1 MKVKKIQIGVKDLR
15 TMLDD
20 FVKTGEA
27 IERGEKVKP
36 AKGGPKVYFTSFE
49 ALRKVLTPKRL
60 ELLHIIKTKKP
71 VSINELAR
79 MAKRDLKNVSD
90 DVTYLEQVGLI
101 EKKETGK
108 RTAPVVTYDKLMFE
122 MAV

>member
-1 MKVKKIQIGVKDLR
+1 MRIKKIKIGIKDLK

-27 IERGEKVKP
+27 IERGEKLKPVK
-36 AKGGPKVYFTSFE
+36 GPEVHFTSFE

-71 VSINELAR
+71 ASINELAR
-79 MAKRDLKNVSD
+79 MAKRDLKNVAD
-90 DVTYLEQVGLI
+90 DVKYLEQVGLI
-101 EKKETGK
+101 EKKAIGK
-108 RTAPVVTYDKLMFE
+108 RTAPVVTYDKLSFE

>member
-1 MKVKKIQIGVKDLR
+1 MRIKKIKIGIKNLKS
-15 TMLDD
+15 MLDD

-27 IERGEKVKP
+27 IERGEKLKPVK
-36 AKGGPKVYFTSFE
+36 GPEVYFTSFE

-60 ELLHIIKTKKP
+60 ELLHIIKMKKP
-71 VSINELAR
+71 SSINELAR

-90 DVTYLEQVGLI
+90 DVKYLEQVGLI
-101 EKKETGK
+101 ERKKTAN
-108 RTAPVVTYDKLMFE
+108 RTAPIVTYDKLSFE

>member
-1 MKVKKIQIGVKDLR
+1 MRIKKIKIGIKDLKS
-15 TMLDD
+15 TLDD

-36 AKGGPKVYFTSFE
+36 VRGPQVFFTSFE

-60 ELLHIIKTKKP
+60 ELLHIIKMKKP
-71 VSINELAR
+71 SSINGLAR
-79 MAKRDLKNVSD
+79 MAKRDLKNVAD
-90 DVTYLEQVGLI
+90 DVKYLERVGLI
-101 EKKETGK
+101 EKKKNVKSMELS
-108 RTAPVVTYDKLMFE
+108 VTYDKLTFE

>member
-1 MKVKKIQIGVKDLR
+1 MRVKRIQIGIKDLK
-15 TMLDD
+15 TMLGD

-27 IERGEKVKP
+27 IDRGEKVKP
-36 AKGGPKVYFTSFE
+36 VKGAKVYFTSFE

-60 ELLHIIKTKKP
+60 ELLHTIKTKKP
-71 VSINELAR
+71 ESINELAR

-90 DVTYLEQVGLI
+90 DVKYLERVGLI

-108 RTAPVVTYDKLMFE
+108 KTAPVVTYDKLMFE

>member
-1 MKVKKIQIGVKDLR
+1 MEKVKKLR
-15 TMLDD
+15 ITSLERMLDD

-36 AKGGPKVYFTSFE
+36 VKGAKVYFTSFE

-60 ELLHIIKTKKP
+60 ELLHTIKTKKP
-71 VSINELAR
+71 ESINELAR

-90 DVTYLEQVGLI
+90 DVKYLERVGLI

-108 RTAPVVTYDKLMFE
+108 KTAPVVTYDKLSFE

>member
-1 MKVKKIQIGVKDLR
+1 MKIKKIQIGIKDLKS
-15 TMLDD
+15 MLDD

-27 IERGEKVKP
+27 IERGEKLKRVK
-36 AKGGPKVYFTSFE
+36 GPEVYFTSFE

-60 ELLHIIKTKKP
+60 ELLHIIKMKKP
-71 VSINELAR
+71 PSINELAR

-101 EKKETGK
+101 ERKKTAN
-108 RTAPVVTYDKLMFE
+108 RTAPIVTYDKLSFE